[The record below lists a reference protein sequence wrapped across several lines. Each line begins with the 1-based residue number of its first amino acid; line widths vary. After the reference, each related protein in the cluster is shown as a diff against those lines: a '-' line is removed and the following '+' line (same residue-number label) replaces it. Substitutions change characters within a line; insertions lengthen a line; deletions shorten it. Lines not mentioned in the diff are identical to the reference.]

1 MKEVTIGGP
10 ELAGFAVAA
19 PASSIRLLLPTRD
32 LVVPEWNGNE
42 FLLPDGSRP
51 PIRTLT
57 PLRFDATSLELDLE
71 IVIHEEGALSAWAT
85 AVSSGDEVALTGPG
99 RGTTVDP
106 DAHEWLIVGDE
117 TAIPAIGQLIDA
129 LPGEARASVLIE
141 IRDHNARHPLPDR
154 PAVRVEW
161 LTQGSAPGTSIA
173 DAVRSTSIVTGAHVW
188 AAGEAAAMQ
197 RIRRHLFDDRGIPR
211 DHTVIRGY
219 WKHGR
224 AGT

>member
-1 MKEVTIGGP
+1 MMEVTVGGTAL
-10 ELAGFAVAA
+10 EGFAVAA
-19 PASSIRLLLPTRD
+19 PASSVRLLLPTRG
-32 LVVPEWNGNE
+32 LVLPEWNGNE

-71 IVIHEEGALSAWAT
+71 IVIHEKGALSAWAK
-85 AVSSGDEVALTGPG
+85 AVSSGDEVGLTGPG

-106 DAHEWLIVGDE
+106 DVHEWLVVGDE

-129 LPGEARASVLIE
+129 LPGDARASVFIE
-141 IRDHNARHPLPDR
+141 IRDDDARHPLPDR

-161 LTQGSAPGTSIA
+161 LIRDSAPGTALA
-173 DAVRSTSIVTGAHVW
+173 DAVRSTSIEIGTHVW

-219 WKHGR
+219 WKDGR